1 MKSQNSLVE
10 KYSSR
15 GWWLPVVTLYYMYI
29 VPSTFNV
36 GFYILQ
42 PETALWKRTNTRW
55 IVCTLIIKKFAIDS
69 LRDSS
74 TRTTG
79 ARWIFRQ
86 DYRQLEISLS
96 FSILFAQRRRCRSVK
111 WSNLLETSKGKER
124 FINGESLVTREN
136 RRQDVTI
143 EKGRMDSVPC
153 NLVKAKNT
161 CKCCF
166 CREWKGTNEVWLR
179 LQRALRH

>member
-1 MKSQNSLVE
+1 MTS
-10 KYSSR
+10 
-15 GWWLPVVTLYYMYI
+15 VVTLYYMYI

-36 GFYILQ
+36 VFYILQ
-42 PETALWKRTNTRW
+42 PETTLWERTNTRW
-55 IVCTLIIKKFAIDS
+55 IVCTLIIKKFAIDT

-86 DYRQLEISLS
+86 DYRRLEISL
-96 FSILFAQRRRCRSVK
+96 FFWILFAQRRRYRSVK
-111 WSNLLETSKGKER
+111 WSNLLETCKGKER
-124 FINGESLVTREN
+124 IINGESSVTREN
-136 RRQDVTI
+136 RRQDVTM
-143 EKGRMDSVPC
+143 EKGKMDSVPC

-166 CREWKGTNEVWLR
+166 CREWRGTNEVCLR
-179 LQRALRH
+179 LQRALRR

>member
-1 MKSQNSLVE
+1 MTS
-10 KYSSR
+10 
-15 GWWLPVVTLYYMYI
+15 VVTLYYMYI

-36 GFYILQ
+36 VFCILQ
-42 PETALWKRTNTRW
+42 PETTLWERTNTRW

-86 DYRQLEISLS
+86 DYRRLEISL
-96 FSILFAQRRRCRSVK
+96 FFWILFAQRRRCRSVK
-111 WSNLLETSKGKER
+111 WSNLLGTFKGKER
-124 FINGESLVTREN
+124 IVNGESSVTREN
-136 RRQDVTI
+136 RRQDVTM
-143 EKGRMDSVPC
+143 EEGKMDSVLC

-166 CREWKGTNEVWLR
+166 CREWKGINEVCLR
-179 LQRALRH
+179 LQRALWH